1 MANTFTTNYSLVKSE
16 IGGDNQN
23 WGSNLHTSLNTVD
36 SQLINKFDKDVV
48 KGFTSTAIVFTNTGT
63 STGTITAASGDLF
76 EDFEIGDRIRV
87 TGATS
92 DTNGSDSSPVIH
104 TITNKSNSNSITV
117 STGLVT
123 ASAGDSVTV
132 TLVFEPGYVDGSAID
147 NTPIGAN
154 TASTGAFS
162 TVSATGQITSTVAD
176 GTAPLV
182 VTSTTKVTNL
192 NADTLDGQTAPSG
205 TIVGTSDAQTL
216 TNKTLT
222 SPVINTGVSGSAIL
236 DSDTMSGVSATT
248 LSSSESIKAY
258 VDNEISNIGGKVLF
272 KAIINAT
279 SLPSGTAPS
288 SKTWIAYG
296 SGQYTN
302 DDAATYTA
310 VSDALEVVRSG
321 TVNNYTLSMSTVPSA
336 ITGSGDPDTS
346 PGGSPDGGIMNKY
359 SAAGYG
365 HGDCIAIKSD
375 GATSWT
381 EILPNNVSTV
391 KWSHYIQI
399 DNA

>member
-1 MANTFTTNYSLVKSE
+1 MANTFTSNYSLTKSE

-23 WGSNLHTSLNTVD
+23 WGQNLHNSLDAVD

-63 STGTITAASGDLF
+63 NTGTITVASGDLF
-76 EDFEIGDRIRV
+76 EDFEINDKIRV

-92 DTNGSDSSPVIH
+92 GTNGSNSSPVIH

-154 TASTGAFS
+154 TASSGAFTTLSATGATTLDGNITLGNANTD
-162 TVSATGQITSTVAD
+162 TVTSNAKHGGTTYTGQITSEVSTGNAPFVVA
-176 GTAPLV
+176 
-182 VTSTTKVTNL
+182 STTSVANL
-192 NADTLDGQTAPSG
+192 KAANADALSTARTITLSGDCTGSVSFDGSG
-205 TIVGTSDAQTL
+205 DVTL
-216 TNKTLT
+216 TT
-222 SPVINTGVSGSAIL
+222 SVS
-236 DSDTMSGVSATT
+236 
-248 LSSSESIKAY
+248 
-258 VDNEISNIGGKVLF
+258 GKVLF
-272 KAIINAT
+272 KATINST

-288 SKTWIAYG
+288 SKTWIAFG
-296 SGQYTN
+296 SGEYNTH
-302 DDAATYTA
+302 AT
-310 VSDALEVVRSG
+310 SFG
-321 TVNNYTLSMSTVPSA
+321 TQTRY
-336 ITGSGDPDTS
+336 
-346 PGGSPDGGIMNKY
+346 
-359 SAAGYG
+359 GYG
-365 HGDCIAIKSD
+365 YGDCIAIKSD

-381 EILPNNVSTV
+381 EVLPNNVTSV